1 MMDPFKPK
9 SLIHMSFYPPLD
21 PVTIKNLMVIQRF
34 MLEDPDYLKNS
45 DYPIEV
51 FSFLKSKREPPK
63 AEPPKTP
70 EVEEPVGDLDV
81 MVEIRKTYQELTK
94 FKPDSQDTAASMTYY
109 RTRTALLEKLL
120 EQMERGKNQKMI
132 SEFYIL
138 VLDLLDTVCSP
149 TQRAQFQEKLNEYK

>member
-1 MMDPFKPK
+1 MIDLFKPK

-21 PVTIKNLMVIQRF
+21 PVTIKNLMLIQRF

-51 FSFLKSKREPPK
+51 FSFLKAKREPPK
-63 AEPPKTP
+63 VVEAPKAP
-70 EVEEPVGDLDV
+70 EEPVGDLDV
-81 MVEIRKTYQELTK
+81 MVEIRNTYRELTK
-94 FKPDSQDTAASMTYY
+94 FKPDASDTAASMTYY